1 MPTNETIKRF
11 KEGILELKLATPWHK
26 KFGRLYRL
34 KMANM
39 KGLLDIAIKIK
50 EKHHLLSDEQHEK
63 ILFYLKKMNQETEDN
78 AIKARNRGTKGA
90 KKGWNLMFYLMV
102 LLGLLCY

>member
-63 ILFYLKKMNQETEDN
+63 ILFHLKKMNQETKIMLSKQE
-78 AIKARNRGTKGA
+78 IEELKEL
-90 KKGWNLMFYLMV
+90 KKDGI
-102 LLGLLCY
+102 